1 MTQDDFK
8 DLKETYIEHIQ
19 QYIKDVGN
27 LFPHITVF
35 ADVKNPKKDD
45 KPAAIIHIPIPIE
58 YMESD
63 KLKDKFLEEVLPDV
77 FKLVK
82 KEFVPTGVAWGAEA
96 WVRVVEKDTTL
107 KDYKKSPI
115 QKEVIFI
122 SIETK
127 DKHETLVYDIE
138 RNGKQ
143 VHPDGSITDI
153 IELTEAKESGMSTGA
168 TGRFTELFKLLENS

>member
-8 DLKETYIEHIQ
+8 DLKQTYIEHIQ

-35 ADVKNPKKDD
+35 ADIKDAKEDD
-45 KPAAIIHIPIPIE
+45 KPAIIHIPIPE
-58 YMESD
+58 EFMETD
-63 KLKDKFLEEVLPDV
+63 DLKDKFLEEVLPGV
-77 FKLVK
+77 FKAVK
-82 KEFVPTGVAWGAEA
+82 AEFIPIGVAWGAEA
-96 WVRVVEKDTTL
+96 WVRTVEKNAVV
-107 KDYKKSPI
+107 KDYKKLPI
-115 QKEVIFI
+115 EKEVIFI

-153 IELTEAKESGMSTGA
+153 IQLTEAKESGMSSGV
-168 TGRFTELFKLLENS
+168 TGRFTELYKLLENS

>member
-35 ADVKNPKKDD
+35 ADIKNPKQDD
-45 KPAAIIHIPIPIE
+45 KPAIIHIPIPTE
-58 YMESD
+58 YMETD
-63 KLKDKFLEEVLPDV
+63 DLKDKFLEQVLPDV
-77 FKLVK
+77 FKSVK
-82 KEFVPTGVAWGAEA
+82 KEFVPVGVAWGAEA
-96 WVRVVEKDTTL
+96 WVRIVDKDTVP

-127 DKHETLVYDIE
+127 DKHETLVYDIK
-138 RNGKQ
+138 RDGKQ
-143 VHPDGSITDI
+143 VHADGSITDV
-153 IELTEAKESGMSTGA
+153 IELTEAKESGMNSGA
-168 TGRFTELFKLLENS
+168 EGRFAELFKLLEKS